1 MKRNGKKAL
10 WYPVCNLSRKLVL
23 ILTCVLLS
31 DYPILSIF
39 SVILQILFM
48 IIAIGTSEPFTKKSD
63 QNMALMNEF
72 FCLVACYNLLTFSDW
87 FPDGPARLTIG
98 YSLISV
104 TVLNIVLNLSI
115 ISIES
120 ISRVGRVAKLR
131 WKQHKVF
138 QAQKLKLEKVAIEKE
153 SAKKRQT
160 DIDNQQK

>member
-1 MKRNGKKAL
+1 MGHTYSGPKFEKKWQKSPL
-10 WYPVCNLSRKLVL
+10 YPVCNLLRKLVL
-23 ILTCVLLS
+23 ILTCVFLS

-39 SVILQILFM
+39 SVNLQILFM
-48 IIAIGTSEPFTKKSD
+48 IIVIGTIEPFTKKSN

-87 FPDGPARLTIG
+87 VPDGPARVTMG

-115 ISIES
+115 ISIDS
-120 ISRVGRVAKLR
+120 ISGVGRVAKLR

-138 QAQKLKLEKVAIEKE
+138 QAQKLKL
-153 SAKKRQT
+153 
-160 DIDNQQK
+160 